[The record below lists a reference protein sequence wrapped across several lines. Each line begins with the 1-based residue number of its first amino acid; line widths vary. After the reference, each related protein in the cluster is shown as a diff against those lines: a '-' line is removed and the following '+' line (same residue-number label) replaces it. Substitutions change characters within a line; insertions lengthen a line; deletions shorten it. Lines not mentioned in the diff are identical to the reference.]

1 MNYAVLRMA
10 ILGSRSSFARLTGI
24 VGGTAIGV
32 CLLLLLWS
40 GANGLTARDDRGA
53 WLRETGQ
60 PSVAVTGINDTG
72 SPAPATPVPLT
83 LGTVL
88 VEANWGEV
96 FRDRPIERRDVAAL
110 AGTTVGIPGVG
121 KPPQSGDYVASPALQ
136 HLIETTPGDELGN
149 RFGTF
154 AGFIDD
160 SALPGPDSLVVVT
173 GATEAE
179 LRQNGRA
186 LLVSDFTS
194 DPYGGSA
201 AAYNTVLCIGALAVL
216 FPVLLLISI
225 VTGLGAAQRRERYAT
240 LRLIGASPRVVATV
254 AAVETAV
261 PSLMGAILGA
271 VLAAVFRPAVALIP
285 VNGGR
290 IFVSDL
296 SIGWQAGT
304 VVVAAVVAAAAFV
317 AGHRTLRAGIG
328 PLGVTRAVHEKRPA
342 MWRAVPVPA
351 GLTALAVAIV
361 AVRSGDAGLMRVS
374 SPLLIIGFLL
384 VLVGIVVI
392 GPWLTRLVSG
402 LVVNRASTADG
413 VIAASRIQR
422 TPVATF
428 RSVSGLVVAVFVVS
442 VFAGGA
448 SVFTVPRTPPAVPG
462 LMQPS
467 SFSAA
472 VATGA
477 KPEQVMETARRAEST
492 PGIGHAAIGYGP
504 AALSD
509 RGAGSGIYF
518 RAGDASGLGFD
529 DIPASDTVAVDHSF
543 LYSWTAQPLA
553 LTAAP
558 TGNLDGLVP
567 VVIVLATDG
576 SPAAAD
582 RARTVLNSSGVT
594 AAPAASPS
602 DITLQSSGRLIQG
615 LAVLAYLGMFVS
627 IVIAGI
633 SLAVATA
640 SAVLD
645 RRRVLG
651 LMRLMGMPASVLRRV
666 IAREA
671 AVPLLTVV
679 FLSAALGFVV
689 AWLMVTYVD
698 DSYRLTWPAP
708 EYFIVLGLSV
718 VLALGAVLATF
729 GLTGRSTALQSTRF
743 E

>member
-10 ILGSRSSFARLTGI
+10 ILGSRSSFGRLAGI
-24 VGGTAIGV
+24 VGGTAVGV

-40 GANGLTARDDRGA
+40 GANGLAARDDRGA

-60 PSVAVTGINDTG
+60 PSAVAGPSGDAS
-72 SPAPATPVPLT
+72 SPTPPVPVQLT
-83 LGTVL
+83 VGTVL
-88 VEANWGEV
+88 VEPNGTEI
-96 FRDRPIERRDVAAL
+96 FRDHLIERRDVAAL

-121 KPPQSGDYVASPALQ
+121 TPPEPGDYVASPALQ
-136 HLIETTPGDELGN
+136 HLIDITPGDELGS
-149 RFGTF
+149 RFGKF

-160 SALPGPDSLVVVT
+160 SALPGPDSLVVVR

-186 LLVSDFTS
+186 FLISDFTRN
-194 DPYGGSA
+194 PYGGSA
-201 AAYNTVLCIGALAVL
+201 AAYNTVLCVGALAVL

-240 LRLIGASPRVVATV
+240 LRVIGASPRVVATI

-261 PSLMGAILGA
+261 PSLIGAAVGT
-271 VLAAVFRPAVALIP
+271 VLAVALRPAAALIP
-285 VNGGR
+285 VNGSKM
-290 IFVSDL
+290 FVSDL
-296 SIGWQAGT
+296 STGWMAAVVVVVV
-304 VVVAAVVAAAAFV
+304 VVVASAFV

-342 MWRAVPVPA
+342 VWRAVPVTA
-351 GLTALAVAIV
+351 GLAALTAAILAD
-361 AVRSGDAGLMRVS
+361 RSGDAVLIRVS
-374 SPLLIIGFLL
+374 SPLLILGFFL
-384 VLVGIVVI
+384 VLAGIVAI

-402 LVVNRASTADG
+402 LALKGARTADG
-413 VIAASRIQR
+413 VIAAGRIQR

-448 SVFTVPRTPPAVPG
+448 SVVASPQTPPARPG

-467 SFSAA
+467 SLSATI
-472 VATGA
+472 ATGA
-477 KPEQVMETARRAEST
+477 KPDQVVETVRRAEETS
-492 PGIGHAAIGYGP
+492 GIKSAVIGYGP
-504 AALSD
+504 AALSE
-509 RGAGSGIYF
+509 RGAAREIYF
-518 RAGDASGLGFD
+518 PAGDAAALGFRE
-529 DIPASDTVAVDHSF
+529 IPAVDTVAVDQSF
-543 LYSWTAQPLA
+543 LYSWTAQPLT

-558 TGNLDGLVP
+558 AGTLDGLVP
-567 VVIVLATDG
+567 VGVVIATDG
-576 SPAAAD
+576 TPAAVD
-582 RARTVLNSSGVT
+582 RARTVLNTSGVT
-594 AAPAASPS
+594 AAPAESPS
-602 DITLQSSGRLIQG
+602 DITLRSSGRLIQG
-615 LAVLAYLGMFVS
+615 LAALAYLGMFVS

-640 SAVLD
+640 SAMLD

-679 FLSAALGFVV
+679 LLSVTLGFVV
-689 AWLMVTYVD
+689 AWLMVTYLD

-708 EYFIVLGLSV
+708 EYFIVLGLSL
-718 VLALGAVLATF
+718 VLALGAVVATF